1 MINISYNRNV
11 NFLNSHMQEQEG
23 RLRHLR
29 LEEVQRKME
38 LEMAKNAEER
48 LLREARRRQVKIL
61 LSHFGC

>member
-1 MINISYNRNV
+1 MCERDNYG
-11 NFLNSHMQEQEG
+11 NFYLQEQEG

-48 LLREARRRQVKIL
+48 LLREARRRQVHSYHI
-61 LSHFGC
+61 SHNFLV